1 MRIATVVAV
10 IALGGIVV
18 AQTPVPSAGIS
29 VSASGK
35 VDARADLAIVFL
47 TTRSSAA
54 LAADALEQNAKKVR
68 EVRAKL
74 VSMGYR
80 EDQVHFSGNRF
91 SPAGQGVY
99 YPGRERPTGFDV
111 YNNLTLYLDG
121 PDLKDIDALNA
132 KVGALLDELSK
143 IGAGPVTSPVVS
155 STWNASVVAFT
166 VKDPAPYEKQAY
178 QAAMDKAQPIA
189 EDIARRMKGKIT
201 GIESVTLTSLVR
213 PAYAIATPLTEI
225 PYDYLSASL
234 EDVPVRVNI
243 TVRYS
248 YK

>member
-1 MRIATVVAV
+1 MRIAAV
-10 IALGGIVV
+10 LAVFALAATVV
-18 AQTPVPSAGIS
+18 AQTPEPSPGIS

-47 TTRSSAA
+47 STRASAA

-68 EVRAKL
+68 EVREKL

-80 EDQVHFSGNRF
+80 EEQIHFSGNRF
-91 SPAGQGVY
+91 APAGQGVY

-121 PDLKDIDALNA
+121 PELKDIDALNA
-132 KVGALLDELSK
+132 KVGAVLDELSK

-178 QAAMDKAQPIA
+178 QVAMDRARAMADDIA
-189 EDIARRMKGKIT
+189 ERMKGKIT
-201 GIESVTLTSLVR
+201 GIESVTSSLYGRQVMGV
-213 PAYAIATPLTEI
+213 ATPLNEM
-225 PYDYLSASL
+225 PYDYLSLSPD
-234 EDVPVRVNI
+234 DVLVRVTVN
-243 TVRYS
+243 VRYS